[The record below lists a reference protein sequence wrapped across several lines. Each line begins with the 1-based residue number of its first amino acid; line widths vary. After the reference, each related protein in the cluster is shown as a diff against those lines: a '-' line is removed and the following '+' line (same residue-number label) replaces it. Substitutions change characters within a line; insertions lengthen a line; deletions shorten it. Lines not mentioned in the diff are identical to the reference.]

1 MSFIKVKDP
10 RKREEL
16 IRDFIET
23 RKRIKDNFIARKVG
37 ESEYQTGLTKLFKPV
52 TETQKATTEKFTQE
66 LLPIKE
72 GIEELPTKL
81 FRKVFPSIELKASDI
96 MNLGP
101 FAVNALL
108 QAFTKKNID
117 LSFGLYAQNGKFKI
131 GSKEVNIEDN
141 DIKIDDI
148 IFEGTPGFWE
158 LVTSKDPN
166 PENYTEED
174 LDKYQQLVIL
184 TNTAFR
190 GNDPNSNKPK
200 SSGSPKWKKII
211 KPIWEQ
217 IKKQKEEE
225 YKEFE
230 DEDEDDPQP
239 STSGT
244 GLKILP
250 SDPNALIDRF
260 DLLFSSKKAGH
271 TGVRNEI
278 VSILDELKR
287 QGVLKTNEY
296 KKLNSLIKK
305 MIVPKQGFK
314 RQYAFG
320 GTGIFDTI
328 GNIIKG
334 VVTSQ
339 AGKDLAKF
347 ALDTSKNIAKTT
359 ATNVGNRLVKKVL
372 TPKSKSIITK
382 HTRALNPDEAV
393 KINELVKM
401 LNQGMGIKKL

>member
-23 RKRIKDNFIARKVG
+23 RKRIKDNFVAKKVG
-37 ESEYQTGLTKLFKPV
+37 EIEYQTGLTKLFKPV
-52 TETQKATTEKFTQE
+52 TETQKATAKEITEAQKATAEKFTSE

-101 FAVNALL
+101 LAVNALL

-117 LSFGLYAQNGKFKI
+117 LVYGLYAKEGKIKI

-141 DIKIDDI
+141 DIKVDDI

-158 LVTSKDPN
+158 LVTSRDPN
-166 PENYTEED
+166 PENYTGED
-174 LDKYQQLVIL
+174 LEKYRQLVLL

-190 GNDPNSNKPK
+190 GNNPNNNNPK
-200 SSGSPKWKKII
+200 ASKSPKWKNII

-225 YKEFE
+225 T
-230 DEDEDDPQP
+230 DEEEYEEYEEYTLSPIK
-239 STSGT
+239 GT

-296 KKLNSLIKK
+296 KKLNSIIKK
-305 MIVPKQGFK
+305 
-314 RQYAFG
+314 
-320 GTGIFDTI
+320 
-328 GNIIKG
+328 
-334 VVTSQ
+334 
-339 AGKDLAKF
+339 
-347 ALDTSKNIAKTT
+347 
-359 ATNVGNRLVKKVL
+359 
-372 TPKSKSIITK
+372 
-382 HTRALNPDEAV
+382 
-393 KINELVKM
+393 
-401 LNQGMGIKKL
+401 

>member
-16 IRDFIET
+16 VRDFIET

-37 ESEYQTGLTKLFKPV
+37 ESDYQTGLTKLFKPV
-52 TETQKATTEKFTQE
+52 METQKATAKEITDAQKATAEKFTSE

-81 FRKVFPSIELKASDI
+81 FRKIFPSIELKASDI

-101 FAVNALL
+101 LAVNAIL

-117 LSFGLYAQNGKFKI
+117 LSFGLYAKNGNFYI
-131 GSKEVNIEDN
+131 GSKPVTIEDN

-148 IFEGTPGFWE
+148 IFEGTSGFWE
-158 LVTSKDPN
+158 LVTSKNPN

-174 LDKYQQLVIL
+174 LRKYQRLVIL
-184 TNTAFR
+184 TNTAFQD
-190 GNDPNSNKPK
+190 NNPNNNKPK
-200 SSGSPKWKKII
+200 SSRSPKWKKII
-211 KPIWEQ
+211 SPIWEA
-217 IKKQKEEE
+217 IKEQQEEE
-225 YKEFE
+225 NTL
-230 DEDEDDPQP
+230 PL
-239 STSGT
+239 TSGT

-305 MIVPKQGFK
+305 
-314 RQYAFG
+314 
-320 GTGIFDTI
+320 
-328 GNIIKG
+328 
-334 VVTSQ
+334 
-339 AGKDLAKF
+339 
-347 ALDTSKNIAKTT
+347 
-359 ATNVGNRLVKKVL
+359 
-372 TPKSKSIITK
+372 
-382 HTRALNPDEAV
+382 
-393 KINELVKM
+393 
-401 LNQGMGIKKL
+401 

>member
-23 RKRIKDNFIARKVG
+23 RKRIKDNFVAKKVG
-37 ESEYQTGLTKLFKPV
+37 EIEYQTGLTKLFKPV
-52 TETQKATTEKFTQE
+52 TETQKATAKEITEAQKATAEKFTSE

-81 FRKVFPSIELKASDI
+81 FRKIFPSIELKASDI

-101 FAVNALL
+101 LAVNALL

-131 GSKEVNIEDN
+131 GNKEVNIEDN
-141 DIKIDDI
+141 DIKVDDI

-158 LVTSKDPN
+158 LVTSKDPK

-174 LDKYQQLVIL
+174 LEKYRQLVLL

-190 GNDPNSNKPK
+190 GNDPKSNKPK
-200 SSGSPKWKKII
+200 
-211 KPIWEQ
+211 
-217 IKKQKEEE
+217 
-225 YKEFE
+225 
-230 DEDEDDPQP
+230 
-239 STSGT
+239 
-244 GLKILP
+244 
-250 SDPNALIDRF
+250 
-260 DLLFSSKKAGH
+260 SKKAGH

-305 MIVPKQGFK
+305 
-314 RQYAFG
+314 
-320 GTGIFDTI
+320 
-328 GNIIKG
+328 
-334 VVTSQ
+334 
-339 AGKDLAKF
+339 
-347 ALDTSKNIAKTT
+347 
-359 ATNVGNRLVKKVL
+359 
-372 TPKSKSIITK
+372 
-382 HTRALNPDEAV
+382 
-393 KINELVKM
+393 
-401 LNQGMGIKKL
+401 

>member
-1 MSFIKVKDP
+1 M
-10 RKREEL
+10 
-16 IRDFIET
+16 
-23 RKRIKDNFIARKVG
+23 G

-52 TETQKATTEKFTQE
+52 TETQKATAKEITDAQKATAEKFTSE

-81 FRKVFPSIELKASDI
+81 FRKIFPSIELKASDI

-101 FAVNALL
+101 LAVNALL
-108 QAFTKKNID
+108 QAFTKNNID
-117 LSFGLYAQNGKFKI
+117 LTFGLYAKDGKFKI
-131 GSKEVNIEDN
+131 GSEFVNIEDN
-141 DIKIDDI
+141 DIKVNNI

-158 LVTSKDPN
+158 LVTSKNPK

-174 LDKYQQLVIL
+174 LNKYRQLLLL
-184 TNTAFR
+184 TNTIYQ
-190 GNDPNSNKPK
+190 GNNPNTNKPK
-200 SSGSPKWKKII
+200 SNRSPKWKNII
-211 KPIWEQ
+211 SLIWEQ

-225 YKEFE
+225 YKEF
-230 DEDEDDPQP
+230 EDEDDPQP

-305 MIVPKQGFK
+305 
-314 RQYAFG
+314 
-320 GTGIFDTI
+320 
-328 GNIIKG
+328 
-334 VVTSQ
+334 
-339 AGKDLAKF
+339 
-347 ALDTSKNIAKTT
+347 
-359 ATNVGNRLVKKVL
+359 
-372 TPKSKSIITK
+372 
-382 HTRALNPDEAV
+382 
-393 KINELVKM
+393 
-401 LNQGMGIKKL
+401 

>member
-1 MSFIKVKDP
+1 MSFIKIKDP

-23 RKRIKDNFIARKVG
+23 RKRIKDNFVAKKVG
-37 ESEYQTGLTKLFKPV
+37 EIEYQTGLTKLFKPV
-52 TETQKATTEKFTQE
+52 TETQKATAKEITEAQKATTEKFTSE

-81 FRKVFPSIELKASDI
+81 FRKIFPSIELKASDI

-101 FAVNALL
+101 LAVNALL
-108 QAFTKKNID
+108 QAFTKNNID
-117 LSFGLYAQNGKFKI
+117 LTFGLYAQQGKFKI
-131 GSKEVNIEDN
+131 GNKKVNIEDN
-141 DIKIDDI
+141 DIKVDNI

-158 LVTSKDPN
+158 LVTSKNPK
-166 PENYTEED
+166 PENYTDED
-174 LDKYQQLVIL
+174 LVKYRQLLLL
-184 TNTAFR
+184 TNTIYQA
-190 GNDPNSNKPK
+190 NKPATNRPK
-200 SSGSPKWKKII
+200 GSRSHKWKNII
-211 KPIWEQ
+211 SPIWEQ

-230 DEDEDDPQP
+230 EEEECQVPALYP
-239 STSGT
+239 FTPTKGT

-250 SDPNALIDRF
+250 SDPNALIERF

-305 MIVPKQGFK
+305 
-314 RQYAFG
+314 
-320 GTGIFDTI
+320 
-328 GNIIKG
+328 
-334 VVTSQ
+334 
-339 AGKDLAKF
+339 
-347 ALDTSKNIAKTT
+347 
-359 ATNVGNRLVKKVL
+359 
-372 TPKSKSIITK
+372 
-382 HTRALNPDEAV
+382 
-393 KINELVKM
+393 
-401 LNQGMGIKKL
+401 

>member
-23 RKRIKDNFIARKVG
+23 RKRIKDNFVARKVG
-37 ESEYQTGLTKLFKPV
+37 EIEYQTGLTKLFKPV
-52 TETQKATTEKFTQE
+52 TETQKATAKEITDAQKATAEKFTSE

-81 FRKVFPSIELKASDI
+81 FRKIFPSIELKASDI
-96 MNLGP
+96 INLGP
-101 FAVNALL
+101 LAVNALL

-117 LSFGLYAQNGKFKI
+117 LVFGLYAQKGKFKI
-131 GSKEVNIEDN
+131 GSEFVNIEDN
-141 DIKIDDI
+141 DIKVNDI

-174 LDKYQQLVIL
+174 LNKYQRLVIL
-184 TNTAFR
+184 TNTAFQD
-190 GNDPNSNKPK
+190 NNPNNNKAK
-200 SSGSPKWKKII
+200 SSKSPKWKNII

-230 DEDEDDPQP
+230 EDDDPQP
-239 STSGT
+239 FTSGT

-305 MIVPKQGFK
+305 
-314 RQYAFG
+314 
-320 GTGIFDTI
+320 
-328 GNIIKG
+328 
-334 VVTSQ
+334 
-339 AGKDLAKF
+339 
-347 ALDTSKNIAKTT
+347 
-359 ATNVGNRLVKKVL
+359 
-372 TPKSKSIITK
+372 
-382 HTRALNPDEAV
+382 
-393 KINELVKM
+393 
-401 LNQGMGIKKL
+401 

>member
-23 RKRIKDNFIARKVG
+23 RKRIKDNFIAKKVG
-37 ESEYQTGLTKLFKPV
+37 EAEYQTGLTKLFKPV
-52 TETQKATTEKFTQE
+52 TETQKATAKEITEAQKAAAEKFTQE

-101 FAVNALL
+101 LAVNALL
-108 QAFTKKNID
+108 QAFPKKNID
-117 LSFGLYAQNGKFKI
+117 LAFGLYVQEKQFKI
-131 GSKEVNIEDN
+131 GNKEVNIEDN
-141 DIKIDDI
+141 DINVDDI

-158 LVTSKDPN
+158 LITSKN
-166 PENYTEED
+166 PENYTGED
-174 LDKYQQLVIL
+174 LDKYRQLLLL
-184 TNTAFR
+184 TNAVYR
-190 GNDPNSNKPK
+190 DNNPDNNNPK
-200 SSGSPKWKKII
+200 SSKSPKWKNII

-225 YKEFE
+225 KEEEEYEEEEYEEPATIPFT
-230 DEDEDDPQP
+230 
-239 STSGT
+239 STKGT
-244 GLKILP
+244 GLKRPKILP

-260 DLLFSSKKAGH
+260 DLLFSSQKAGH

-305 MIVPKQGFK
+305 
-314 RQYAFG
+314 
-320 GTGIFDTI
+320 
-328 GNIIKG
+328 
-334 VVTSQ
+334 
-339 AGKDLAKF
+339 
-347 ALDTSKNIAKTT
+347 
-359 ATNVGNRLVKKVL
+359 
-372 TPKSKSIITK
+372 
-382 HTRALNPDEAV
+382 
-393 KINELVKM
+393 
-401 LNQGMGIKKL
+401 